1 MRPREPSPAAAA
13 AEARRHRTTVAVVL
27 ALSAATLARGAL
39 GASPPVDTLVE
50 VMGEVPRPGVHAASD
65 VGAAVAAAGGPALVD
80 ARPLVDGDRV
90 DVRVGRAEVRPSPRA
105 GLFGRPVDIDRADVD
120 ALLGLPGI
128 GPHTAAA
135 IVAYREQNGPF
146 GDVRALS
153 VVPGI
158 GPATL
163 DRLAANAVAT
173 GTPRAPV
180 PAGPLDP
187 NTASAAALEAWPGV
201 GPALAAR
208 IVEARPFER
217 CEALDRVKG
226 IGPAVLAKIAPVC
239 AVAP

>member
-1 MRPREPSPAAAA
+1 MSADASLHATTLFRFDNSYARELEGLYERWQAAGAPAPRLLAFNRSLA
-13 AEARRHRTTVAVVL
+13 AE
-27 ALSAATLARGAL
+27 L
-39 GASPPVDTLVE
+39 GADPDALATDEGLAVLV
-50 VMGEVPRPGVHAASD
+50 GNTT
-65 VGAAVAAAGGPALVD
+65 

-90 DVRVGRAEVRPSPRA
+90 EVRVGRAEVRPSPRA
-105 GLFGRPVDIDRADVD
+105 GLFGRPVDIDTADAA

-135 IVAYREQNGPF
+135 IVAYREQHGPF

-180 PAGPLDP
+180 DAGPLDP